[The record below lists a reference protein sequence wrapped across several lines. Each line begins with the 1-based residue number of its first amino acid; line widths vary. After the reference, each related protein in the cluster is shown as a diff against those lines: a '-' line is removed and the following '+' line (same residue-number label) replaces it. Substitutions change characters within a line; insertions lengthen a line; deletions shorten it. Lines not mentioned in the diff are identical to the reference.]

1 MGRLSLLDN
10 QPAKNIPKIPVADIE
25 VGARHRHDMGNIDEL
40 AQNIA
45 ELGLLHPIVVTPPRD
60 GRWQLI
66 AGARRL
72 LAYRKLDRERIPAT
86 VLDLDQIVRGEYA
99 ENFLRKAFTPSEF
112 AEIADALEPIE
123 RQAAKKRQREAGHTK
138 APGNF
143 PEARGAALD
152 HVARAI
158 GKDRKTIAK
167 AREVRDAAKAD
178 PARFGELAAA
188 MDRTGHVDGPY
199 KRLKVARQAETIRAE
214 PLTYPSH
221 GPYPVIVADAPWPFE
236 VDKADLSH
244 RATQP
249 SRMFMD
255 AICAKAPKVQSI
267 AHEDCVLWLWTS
279 NYHMRHAYE
288 VLGAWGFQ
296 ERTILTWV
304 KNGTA
309 DGEFLREQT
318 DHCILAARGRPTAEL
333 SDQTTVLYADQP
345 RRFGGS
351 RPDAF
356 YALVE
361 GLCPA
366 PRYTALFSFLV
377 RENWDAHWDDVLW
390 SIVTNS
396 GRSAERST
404 TTDVNGR
411 RR

>member
-1 MGRLSLLDN
+1 MGRAPLFDTE
-10 QPAKNIPKIPVADIE
+10 PGKNTSDIPVDDIE
-25 VGARHRHDMGNIDEL
+25 VGKRHRHDMGDIDTL
-40 AQNIA
+40 AQNIV

-72 LAYRKLDRERIPAT
+72 LAYRKLGRERIPAT

-99 ENFLRKAFTPSEF
+99 ENFFRKAFTPSEF
-112 AEIADALEPIE
+112 AEIADALEPTE
-123 RQAAKKRQREAGHTK
+123 RQAAKERQKEAGHTK

-152 HVARAI
+152 HVARTI

-167 AREVRDAAKAD
+167 AREVRDAAEAD
-178 PARFGELAAA
+178 PVRFGKLAAD
-188 MDRTGHVDGPY
+188 MDRTGHVEGPY
-199 KRLKVARQAETIRAE
+199 KRLKVARQAETICAA
-214 PLTYPSH
+214 PPPYPSH
-221 GPYPVIVADAPWPFE
+221 GPYRVIVADPPWPFE
-236 VDKADLSH
+236 VDEADLSH
-244 RATQP
+244 RTTHP
-249 SRMFMD
+249 SRMFID
-255 AICAKAPKVQSI
+255 AICSEAPKVQAI
-267 AHEDCVLWLWTS
+267 AHDDCMLWLWTT
-279 NYHMRHAYE
+279 NFHMRYAYA

-318 DHCILAARGRPTAEL
+318 EHCILAVRGCPTVEL

-345 RRFGGS
+345 RRWSGS

-361 GLCPA
+361 SLCPA
-366 PRYTALFSFLV
+366 PRYTELFSHLV
-377 RENWDAHWDDVLW
+377 RENWDLHWDQVLW
-390 SIVTNS
+390 SIAQREVS
-396 GRSAERST
+396 GLHSVVAA
-404 TTDVNGR
+404 
-411 RR
+411 